1 MTKVILALALLAG
14 LAVPAGAV
22 AKPDHSEE
30 RAAKQQCKFERGR
43 SKATREA
50 FRARYESSDRCV
62 RKKTA
67 EEHAESEAANKNA
80 AKECKAERDD
90 PQFAELHQGKTFE
103 EFYGTNENLENA
115 YGKCVSSKA
124 KAHKDE
130 MDAEDEER
138 AEERKNAAKKC
149 AAERGEMGAEAFAAE
164 YGGNHKGRN
173 AFGKCVSKKARG
185 SND

>member
-1 MTKVILALALLAG
+1 MTRVFLALALLAG
-14 LAVPAGAV
+14 LAVPPGVA
-22 AKPDHSEE
+22 AKPDHSDE
-30 RAAKQQCKFERGR
+30 RAAKQQCKSERGR

-62 RKKTA
+62 RRKTA

-90 PQFAELHQGKTFE
+90 PQFAELHQGRTFE
-103 EFYGTNENLENA
+103 EFYGTNENLKNA

-124 KAHKDE
+124 KAHKDD
-130 MDAEDEER
+130 MDAEDEEM

-149 AAERGEMGAEAFAAE
+149 AAERGEMGTEAFAAE
-164 YGGNHKGRN
+164 YGSNHNRRN
-173 AFGKCVSKKARG
+173 AFGRCVSKKARE
-185 SND
+185 SDD